1 MGIRKRNFFF
11 ESGMANTIDI
21 KLKSEPEI
29 KRPLVCHPDLLKGCS
44 SKKGEYNNN
53 KNGVVNLFK
62 LGPALKTIY

>member
-1 MGIRKRNFFF
+1 MGIRKSNFFF
-11 ESGMANTIDI
+11 ESGTNTIDI

-53 KNGVVNLFK
+53 NGVVNLFK

>member
-1 MGIRKRNFFF
+1 MGIRKSIFFF
-11 ESGMANTIDI
+11 ESGTNTIDI

-53 KNGVVNLFK
+53 NNGVVNLFK